1 MAISFTLQKNVFLY
15 LFAPAAPILQ
25 DL

>member
-1 MAISFTLQKNVFLY
+1 MAISFSLQKNVFLY